1 MIDGHLNAGVP
12 LLWYVNPY
20 DCTIIIYRLGTQ
32 PELVNTDHELTAE
45 PHLPGFRV
53 AVKEIFE

>member
-1 MIDGHLNAGVP
+1 MKRFKTCSKRWGEFNADQTIDG
-12 LLWYVNPY
+12 
-20 DCTIIIYRLGTQ
+20 
-32 PELVNTDHELTAE
+32 E